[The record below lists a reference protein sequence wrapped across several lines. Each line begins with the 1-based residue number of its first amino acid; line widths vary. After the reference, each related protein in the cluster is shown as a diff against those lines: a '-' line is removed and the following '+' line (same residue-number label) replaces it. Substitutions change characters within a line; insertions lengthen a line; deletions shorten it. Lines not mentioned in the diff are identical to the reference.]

1 MSRADISCANGCSFS
16 NKDGLQLF
24 PPWRWPIESAVV
36 VDSGRYLSTVTC
48 LGFYTWPHPSCQ
60 VTPAFRGSKLTF
72 RMTSQSRLV
81 VIATSLLQ
89 ELKSLRLAGREWGR
103 SSITLRSE
111 CVSPFSHNKIKIC
124 VANEQRKYCVLSTGQ
139 QREINSPLT
148 SSCLL
153 SADTMILCSGDAIRV
168 ISKLT
173 MHHSSFKTW

>member
-1 MSRADISCANGCSFS
+1 MSQWYRSCSWVSSFPLADWCHVRTSRVPTDVPSLTRMDSSCSHHG
-16 NKDGLQLF
+16 
-24 PPWRWPIESAVV
+24 RWPIESAVV

-72 RMTSQSRLV
+72 RMTSQNRLV
-81 VIATSLLQ
+81 IIATSLLQ

-124 VANEQRKYCVLSTGQ
+124 VANEQ
-139 QREINSPLT
+139 
-148 SSCLL
+148 
-153 SADTMILCSGDAIRV
+153 
-168 ISKLT
+168 
-173 MHHSSFKTW
+173 